1 LGIPKESSSR
11 AIGIRRTEERSL
23 SSSDLEDTV
32 ANPLMVLRQSS
43 GNFFYLSDSAAVV
56 LDRSGKV
63 VTTYSSA
70 DFDENV
76 RAIIKHIHERE

>member
-1 LGIPKESSSR
+1 VGIEKPELGINLLSNH
-11 AIGIRRTEERSL
+11 AVRRTEERSL

-56 LDRSGKV
+56 VDRSGKV
-63 VTTYSSA
+63 MTTYSSA
-70 DFDENV
+70 DFDE
-76 RAIIKHIHERE
+76 IREITPIF